1 VKLGELASLIRSK
14 NAGPF
19 SLTFDVLFS
28 GSAGYE
34 RVKSSGVLTP
44 QLFADL
50 YQCPIASVRLFAVDN
65 SLAFKVTIPRRR
77 AQGDFGDADLHGG
90 QQHAPVM
97 SIEIP

>member
-1 VKLGELASLIRSK
+1 VRLADLASLIRSK

-28 GSAGYE
+28 DRASYL

-50 YQCPIASVRLFAVDN
+50 YQCPVSSVRFFEVDN
-65 SLAFKVTIPRRR
+65 ALAFKVTIPRRHT
-77 AQGDFGDADLHGG
+77 QGDFADADLHGG
-90 QQHAPVM
+90 QLHAPVM
-97 SIEIP
+97 SVEIP